1 MGQVRETE
9 KDRAKFQADQR
20 AIETKMSEIIRKL
33 VRAAPPPLVGVDIG
47 SSSIK
52 VLQLGRSGSDFRVE
66 AFAHE
71 PVPEGTIT
79 EGNITDPDR
88 VADVVKRAVKRSGT
102 RAKHCAMAVS
112 GAAVITKVINLSSDL
127 SEEDIEAQIEVE
139 AGQYIPYPREEVSLD
154 FEIMGPSPRNAELV
168 EILLAASKTEH
179 VDTRREVAELAGLN
193 VRVVDVESFA
203 IANAFD
209 LVRKRAGI
217 DDSETIGVLNM
228 GSGSSTLIALSGN
241 RSIYSREH
249 SFGGQQLI
257 EECMRRYGMDAEQ
270 ANFLQRGETPPAGFE
285 DELLEPFR
293 QSVIQQIS
301 RALQF
306 YSSSSDYS
314 GINTL
319 FLTGGAASTPGLAEA
334 LGDEVGISCE
344 VADPLQGLRLA
355 PSVNASGLD
364 RVRPALTTA
373 CGLALR
379 GFD

>member
-1 MGQVRETE
+1 MNE
-9 KDRAKFQADQR
+9 
-20 AIETKMSEIIRKL
+20 MIRKL
-33 VRAAPPPLVGVDIG
+33 MRSAPPPLVGVDIG

-52 VLQLGRSGSDFRVE
+52 VLQLGQSGSDYRIE
-66 AFAHE
+66 AFALE
-71 PVPEGTIT
+71 PVPEGAVS
-79 EGNITDPDR
+79 EGSIADPDQ
-88 VADVVKRAVKRSGT
+88 VAELVRRAVKRSGSKA
-102 RAKHCAMAVS
+102 RHCAMAVS
-112 GAAVITKVINLSSDL
+112 GAAVITKIIHLSADL

-139 AGQYIPYPREEVSLD
+139 ASQYIPYPREEVSLD
-154 FEIMGPSPRNAELV
+154 FEVLGPSARNAELV

-179 VDTRREVAELAGLN
+179 VDMRQEVAQLAGMTIQ
-193 VRVVDVESFA
+193 VVDVESYA

-209 LVRKRAGI
+209 LVLKRAGI
-217 DDSETIGVLNM
+217 DESETIGVLNM
-228 GSGSSTLIALSGN
+228 GSSASTLIAIRDN
-241 RSIYSREH
+241 RTIYSREH

-257 EECMRRYGMDAEQ
+257 EECMRRYGMDADQ

-319 FLTGGAASTPGLAEA
+319 YLTGGSASTPGLVEA

-344 VADPLQGLRLA
+344 VADPMEGMRLA
-355 PSVNASGLD
+355 PSIDAEALN

>member
-1 MGQVRETE
+1 
-9 KDRAKFQADQR
+9 
-20 AIETKMSEIIRKL
+20 MSELIRKL
-33 VRAAPPPLVGVDIG
+33 MGAAPASLVGVDIG
-47 SSSIK
+47 TSSVK
-52 VLQLGRSGSDFRVE
+52 VLQLGRSGSEYRVE
-66 AFAHE
+66 AFALE
-71 PVPEGTIT
+71 PVPEGAVA
-79 EGNITDPDR
+79 EGNVSDPDA
-88 VADVVKRAVKRSGT
+88 VAEVVKRAVKRSGT
-102 RAKHCAMAVS
+102 KARNCAMAVT
-112 GAAVITKVINLSSDL
+112 GAAVITKIINLSADL

-139 AGQYIPYPREEVSLD
+139 ASQYIPYPREEVSLD
-154 FEIMGPSPRNAELV
+154 FEVLGQSARNAELV

-179 VDTRREVAELAGLN
+179 VDMRREVAELAGLN
-193 VRVVDVESFA
+193 VTVVDVESYA

-217 DDSETIGVLNM
+217 DETETIGVLNM
-228 GSGSSTLIALSGN
+228 GSTTSTLIALRGN

-270 ANFLQRGETPPAGFE
+270 ANFLQRGEAPPAGFE

-306 YSSSSDYS
+306 YSSSSDYT

-319 FLTGGAASTPGLAEA
+319 FLTGGSASTPGLAEA

-355 PSVNASGLD
+355 PSVDASALN

>member
-1 MGQVRETE
+1 MSGLISKLMGAT
-9 KDRAKFQADQR
+9 A
-20 AIETKMSEIIRKL
+20 
-33 VRAAPPPLVGVDIG
+33 PPLVGVDIG

-52 VLQLGRSGSDFRVE
+52 VLQLGRSGSDYRVE
-66 AFAHE
+66 AFALE
-71 PVPEGTIT
+71 PVPEGAVS
-79 EGNITDPDR
+79 EGAISDPDS
-88 VADVVKRAVKRSGT
+88 VAEVVKRAVKRSGT
-102 RAKHCAMAVS
+102 KARNCAMAVS
-112 GAAVITKVINLSSDL
+112 GAAVISKIINLSSDL
-127 SEEDIEAQIEVE
+127 SEDDIEAQIEVE
-139 AGQYIPYPREEVSLD
+139 ANQYIPYPREEVSLD
-154 FEIMGPSPRNAELV
+154 FEVLGPSPRNAELV

-179 VDTRREVAELAGLN
+179 VDMRREVAELAGLN
-193 VRVVDVESFA
+193 VTVVDVESFA

-217 DDSETIGVLNM
+217 DESETIGVLNM
-228 GSGSSTLIALSGN
+228 GSSASTLIALRGN

-249 SFGGQQLI
+249 SFGGQQLV
-257 EECMRRYGMDAEQ
+257 EECMRRYGMDHDQ
-270 ANFLQRGETPPAGFE
+270 ASFLQHGEEPPAGFE

-319 FLTGGAASTPGLAEA
+319 FLTGGAAATPGLAEA

-344 VADPLQGLRLA
+344 LTDPLQGLRLA
-355 PSVNASGLD
+355 PSIKASEFE
-364 RVRPALTTA
+364 RARPALTTA

>member
-1 MGQVRETE
+1 MSGLLSRLMGT
-9 KDRAKFQADQR
+9 
-20 AIETKMSEIIRKL
+20 
-33 VRAAPPPLVGVDIG
+33 AAPPLVGVDIG

-52 VLQLGRSGSDFRVE
+52 VLQLGQSGSDYRVE
-66 AFAHE
+66 AFALE
-71 PVPEGTIT
+71 PVPEGAVS
-79 EGNITDPDR
+79 EGTITDPDS
-88 VADVVKRAVKRSGT
+88 VAEVVKRAVKRSGSKA
-102 RAKHCAMAVS
+102 RHCAMAVS
-112 GAAVITKVINLSSDL
+112 GAAVITKIINLSSDL
-127 SEEDIEAQIEVE
+127 SEDDIEAQIEVE
-139 AGQYIPYPREEVSLD
+139 ANQYIPYPREEVSLD
-154 FEIMGPSPRNAELV
+154 FEVLGPSPRNAELV

-179 VDTRREVAELAGLN
+179 VDMRREVADLAGLDI
-193 VRVVDVESFA
+193 RVVDVESFA
-203 IANAFD
+203 VANAFD

-217 DDSETIGVLNM
+217 DETETIGVLNM
-228 GSGSSTLIALSGN
+228 GSTASTLIALRGN

-257 EECMRRYGMDAEQ
+257 EECMRRYGMDQEQ
-270 ANFLQRGETPPAGFE
+270 ASFLQRGEEPPAGFE

-319 FLTGGAASTPGLAEA
+319 FLTGGAAATPGLAEA

-344 VADPLQGLRLA
+344 VADPLQGMRLA
-355 PSVNASGLD
+355 PSVNAAALE
-364 RVRPALTTA
+364 RVRSAFTTA

>member
-1 MGQVRETE
+1 
-9 KDRAKFQADQR
+9 
-20 AIETKMSEIIRKL
+20 MSGLISRLIGT
-33 VRAAPPPLVGVDIG
+33 AAPPLVGVDIG

-52 VLQLGRSGSDFRVE
+52 VLQLGQSGTDYRVE
-66 AFAHE
+66 AFALE
-71 PVPEGTIT
+71 SVPEGAVSEGTIS
-79 EGNITDPDR
+79 DPDA
-88 VADVVKRAVKRSGT
+88 VAEVVKRAVKRSGSKA
-102 RAKHCAMAVS
+102 RHCAMAVS
-112 GAAVITKVINLSSDL
+112 GAAVITKIINLSSDL
-127 SEEDIEAQIEVE
+127 SEDDIEAQIEVE
-139 AGQYIPYPREEVSLD
+139 ANQYIPYPREEVSLD
-154 FEIMGPSPRNAELV
+154 FEVLGPSPRNAELV

-179 VDTRREVAELAGLN
+179 VDMRREVAELAGLDI
-193 VRVVDVESFA
+193 RVVDVESFA

-217 DDSETIGVLNM
+217 DETETIGVLNM
-228 GSGSSTLIALSGN
+228 GSTASTLIALRGN

-257 EECMRRYGMDAEQ
+257 EECMRRYGMDQEQ
-270 ANFLQRGETPPAGFE
+270 ASFLQRGEAPPAGFE

-319 FLTGGAASTPGLAEA
+319 FLTGGAAATPGLAEA

-344 VADPLQGLRLA
+344 LADPLQGMRLA
-355 PSVNASGLD
+355 PSVKASELE
-364 RVRPALTTA
+364 RVRPAFTTA